1 MSTTAEQT
9 TSVPTGAWSLDPIH
23 SAVGFAVNYSGAG
36 TVRGGF
42 KAIDAKLV
50 DGRLEGSATVA
61 SVTFDEEQLV
71 GHLLSPD
78 FFDAERFPELRFA
91 SKTIERNGDDVTIE
105 GELTLRG
112 VTKPVSITGTVV
124 GPTPDAGATGGI
136 QRLAFDIETKIDRR
150 EFGIEWNRDL
160 PSGDPALSNDVT
172 LTANLALVQA

>member
-9 TSVPTGAWSLDPIH
+9 TSIPTRTWSLDRIH
-23 SAVGFAVNYSGAG
+23 SDLGFAITYSGAG

-42 KAIDAKLV
+42 KEFEAKLV
-50 DGRLEGSATVA
+50 DGTLEGVAKVA
-61 SVTFDEEQLV
+61 SVTFDEPQLV

-91 SKTIERNGDDVTIE
+91 SKTIERNGDEIVID

-112 VTKPVSITGTVV
+112 VTKPVTITGTVV
-124 GPTPDAGATGGI
+124 GPTPDAGAAGAI

>member
-9 TSVPTGAWSLDPIH
+9 TRIPTGAWSLDPIH
-23 SAVGFAVNYSGAG
+23 SDIGFAINYSGAG

-42 KAIDAKLV
+42 KEFDAKLV
-50 DGRLEGSATVA
+50 DGKLEGVAKVA

-91 SKTIERNGDDVTIE
+91 SKTIERNGDEVTID

-112 VTKPVSITGTVV
+112 VTKPVTITGTVV
-124 GPTPDAGATGGI
+124 GPTPDAGAAGPI
-136 QRLAFDIETKIDRR
+136 QRLAFDLETKVDRR
-150 EFGIEWNRDL
+150 EFGIEWNREL
-160 PSGDPALSNDVT
+160 PSGDLALSNDVKI
-172 LTANLALVQA
+172 TANLALVQA